1 MATEAGD
8 GPALVSTSTTRPPS
22 RSVTAPWRSGD
33 ADPTHWPST
42 YRSASPAIVPADSRP
57 ARVGSGV
64 ERRREIRDAA
74 AFVRGAVRQRRRY
87 TPGRCI
93 GHPALPDPDH

>member
-8 GPALVSTSTTRPPS
+8 GPAPGLTAATRPPS

-64 ERRREIRDAA
+64 ERVGSGVERRREIRDAA

-87 TPGRCI
+87 TPGRC
-93 GHPALPDPDH
+93 